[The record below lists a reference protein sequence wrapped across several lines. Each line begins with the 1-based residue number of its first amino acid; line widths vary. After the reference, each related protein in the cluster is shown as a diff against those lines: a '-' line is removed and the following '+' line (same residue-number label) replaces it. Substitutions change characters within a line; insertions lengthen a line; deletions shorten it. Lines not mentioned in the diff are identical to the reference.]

1 MKRNIILLC
10 KPCFFFRRQLARE
23 RQQKLLAEFAS
34 KQKIF
39 MEKTLK
45 KDLGMPRLNLRKYS
59 LFQGNV
65 CAVVMQLELRKD
77 F

>member
-1 MKRNIILLC
+1 
-10 KPCFFFRRQLARE
+10 
-23 RQQKLLAEFAS
+23 
-34 KQKIF
+34 

-65 CAVVMQLELRKD
+65 CAVVLQVELRKD